1 MGFIRPCLA
10 TARSRMSRL
19 WPSSNLT
26 QRTQVSPAH
35 GGTIQPVVSIS
46 HEPRPFAP
54 FPLPASLQSC
64 EPRTIHSIRSTSH
77 LLRPIDRDRPIGPA
91 QYLGDGSSAI
101 PSPPH
106 EE

>member
-46 HEPRPFAP
+46 LEPRPFAP
-54 FPLPASLQSC
+54 FPLPAPLRSC
-64 EPRTIHSIRSTSH
+64 EPLILHAIRSTSH
-77 LLRPIDRDRPIGPA
+77 LLRPIDRATPIGLA
-91 QYLGDGSSAI
+91 QYIGDASSA
-101 PSPPH
+101 
-106 EE
+106 